1 MTDIVQSAGW
11 IIYYL
16 DKEWEPRY
24 LLIKRH
30 ALSWKIEWVAPK
42 WKIQIGEKVEEAAI
56 REVSEE
62 CGIPKNMLRLRQKIG
77 MTSLRSSETKKWHL
91 DKDVTY
97 FLMKYEWNPDDIK
110 LIDGEGY
117 IWIYKWANIQE
128 VLRLLYYE
136 DIRELIRKS
145 YLTIRE
151 EKKNRSVQQD
161 FLKKLG

>member
-1 MTDIVQSAGW
+1 MSDIVQSAWW

-16 DKEWEPRY
+16 EKDWEPRY

-42 WKIQIGEKVEEAAI
+42 GKIQIWEKVEEAAL

-62 CGIPKNMLRLRQKIG
+62 CWIPIKSLRLRQKIWI
-77 MTSLRSSETKKWHL
+77 TSLRSTETKKGRL

-97 FLMKYEWNPDDIK
+97 FLMKYEGDPKDIK
-110 LIDGEGY
+110 LIDWEGY
-117 IWIYKWANIQE
+117 IWIYKRANIQE

-145 YLTIRE
+145 YLNIRE
-151 EKKNRSVQQD
+151 EKKHRSVQQD

>member
-1 MTDIVQSAGW
+1 MTEVVQSAWW
-11 IIYYL
+11 IVYYI
-16 DKEWEPRY
+16 DKDWDPRY

-42 WKIQIGEKVEEAAI
+42 WKIKIWEKIEEAAR

-62 CGIPKNMLRLRQKIG
+62 CWIPLPLLKVRQKVG

-97 FLMKYEWNPDDIK
+97 FLMKYDWDPQAIKIIDWEW
-110 LIDGEGY
+110 Y

-128 VLRLLYYE
+128 VLWLLYYE

-145 YLTIRE
+145 YLMIRE
-151 EKKNRSVQQD
+151 ERKYRSAQQD
-161 FLKKLG
+161 FLKRL